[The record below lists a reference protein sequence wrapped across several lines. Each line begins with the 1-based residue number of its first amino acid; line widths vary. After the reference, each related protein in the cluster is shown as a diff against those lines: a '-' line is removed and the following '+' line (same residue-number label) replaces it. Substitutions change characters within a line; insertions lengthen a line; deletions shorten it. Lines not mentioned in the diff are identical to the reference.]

1 MSNLAKSYSKRG
13 KITPL
18 FAQIDELQAALQNSN
33 IDQTAALFGAVAP
46 QALPLEEAV
55 LGACLLDKEAFPI
68 ASETLKADDFY
79 VEAHKTIFH
88 SMQRLREKNSPIDLL
103 TVSQYL
109 LDNKLAEEIG
119 GAYFLV
125 ELTNRIGSAANVEYH
140 SRIIYQKS
148 KLRQLIADCTDTIRT
163 AYDGQTDVFDLCD
176 AMNVKTRVSNP
187 KSVLRTMTMNKALEI
202 GKKEPVRKQLI
213 GGLIR
218 EGDVAILFG
227 DAGTG
232 KSGLAV
238 QIGLSAANGKPMFN
252 DAAMFPNLC
261 QPTKTLFVDLELET
275 RELFDRYSESDLAFD
290 FGENFYRADLNPD
303 CFDIEDGGEKII
315 RALSNIIEKEKPKFV
330 IVDNITWLTSES
342 QDAAV
347 ATAFMKTLLKLRR
360 VHDLTILVIAHTP
373 KRNTTEPITAN
384 HLAGSKNLVNFAKTL
399 IAVAPSALDPQI
411 KYIKHLKSRNGMID
425 FTQENVIKCVLD
437 KPVGSAFL
445 EWKFMGTG
453 DESEHLTKPNL
464 EMTED
469 EICAE
474 AIKLMTDLKIGVE
487 RVIIEMSLP
496 FSRNTLNRKI
506 AAYKERQ
513 GKHADFTDFV
523 KS

>member
-1 MSNLAKSYSKRG
+1 MSLPQKSYRKSG
-13 KITPL
+13 KVTPL
-18 FAQIDELQAALQNSN
+18 FAQIDELQAALSQSN
-33 IDQTAALFGAVAP
+33 IDTTAALFGAVAP
-46 QALPLEEAV
+46 NAVELESVCIA
-55 LGACLLDKEAFPI
+55 ACLVDAKAFPI
-68 ASETLKADDFY
+68 VVEILKAADFY
-79 VEAHKTIFH
+79 NEFHADIF
-88 SMQRLREKNSPIDLL
+88 SVMCELKEKNAPIDIV
-103 TVSQYL
+103 TVAEVFKT
-109 LDNKLAEEIG
+109 NKRISEI
-119 GAYFLV
+119 YEITQLS
-125 ELTNRIGSAANVEYH
+125 NRAANGTNVEYH
-140 SRIIYQKS
+140 ARIIYQKS
-148 KLRQLIADCTDTIRT
+148 KLRGLIADCTETIRT

-176 AMNVKTRVSNP
+176 ALNVKTRVSNP

-238 QIGLSAANGKPMFN
+238 QIGLSAANGKPMFG
-252 DAAMFPNLC
+252 DAAMFPNLVA
-261 QPTKTLFVDLELET
+261 PTKTLFVDLELET
-275 RELFDRYSESDLAFD
+275 RELFDRYSEADLAFD
-290 FGENFYRADLNPD
+290 FGENFFRADLNPD

-425 FTQENVIKCVLD
+425 FNQENVIKCVLD
-437 KPVGSAFL
+437 KPIGSAFL

-474 AIKLMTDLKIGVE
+474 AIKLMTDMRIGVE
-487 RVIIEMSLP
+487 RVIVEMSLP
-496 FSRNTLNRKI
+496 FSRSTFDKKI
-506 AAYKERQ
+506 RLYKE
-513 GKHADFTDFV
+513 KKAKESDFGDFV
-523 KS
+523 KNAL